1 MAEDVVGVCDSDVS
15 LSLSLL
21 ELDVT
26 YSSSDVTG
34 DILFKE

>member
-1 MAEDVVGVCDSDVS
+1 MAEDIAGVWVSDVS
-15 LSLSLL
+15 HSLSLL